1 MENLK
6 AIRVGDKIIV
16 FINGKRETITK
27 NVSPEVFEMV
37 LGFIKNDEKN
47 KILNLFSSL
56 ESNLDN
62 YLEKIFN
69 VKNGFLY
76 SKLEERIIYSKIII
90 RKAVELMGMNI
101 EPMPLLKL
109 SEKLQFKD
117 NICENGISLF
127 KKLNKLIITE
137 EGNLILHSSNSY
149 QVTDINEVVGYPIDI
164 KNTHNNADLY
174 SIKINEKEANSL
186 ILINPF
192 DISSFTSNSINVS
205 RFKIIDKKIKG
216 EVKPIMKIENEE
228 LFDISYNINISNIK
242 NNKIL

>member
-56 ESNLDN
+56 ENSLDD

-76 SKLEERIIYSKIII
+76 NKSKDKVVYSKIII
-90 RKAVELMGMNI
+90 RKAVQLMGMNI
-101 EPMPLLKL
+101 EPTPLLKL
-109 SEKLQFKD
+109 ANKLEFKN
-117 NICENGISLF
+117 NISDNGISLF

-137 EGNLILHSSNSY
+137 EGNLILHSNMNSLDI
-149 QVTDINEVVGYPIDI
+149 TDTDEVIGCPINLTKGS
-164 KNTHNNADLY
+164 HSDLY
-174 SIKINEKEANSL
+174 SININEKEANSL

-205 RFKIIDKKIKG
+205 RFKVIDKKVEG
-216 EVKPIMKIENEE
+216 ELKPIMKIENEE
-228 LFDISYNINISNIK
+228 LFDISYNINLLK
-242 NNKIL
+242 NKT

>member
-1 MENLK
+1 MENVK

-27 NVSPEVFEMV
+27 NVSPEVFDMV

-56 ESNLDN
+56 ESSLDN
-62 YLEKIFN
+62 YLEELFN

-76 SKLEERIIYSKIII
+76 NKLEERIVYSKIII
-90 RKAVELMGMNI
+90 RKAVELMSMNI

-109 SEKLQFKD
+109 SKKLQFKN

-137 EGNLILHSSNSY
+137 EGNLILHSNNSY
-149 QVTDINEVVGYPIDI
+149 QVTDINEVVGYPIDL
-164 KNTHNNADLY
+164 NYHNNAELY

-205 RFKIIDKKIKG
+205 RFKVIDKKIKG

-242 NNKIL
+242 NNETL